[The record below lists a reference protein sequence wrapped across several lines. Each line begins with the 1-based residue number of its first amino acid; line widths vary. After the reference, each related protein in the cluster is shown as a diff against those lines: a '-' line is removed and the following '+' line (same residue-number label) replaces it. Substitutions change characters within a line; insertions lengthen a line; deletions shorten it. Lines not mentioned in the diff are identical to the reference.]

1 MKSKTKKIL
10 TIILI
15 LIWMCIVFKFSSQ
28 PSTESSQLSGGI
40 TKTILNLFNVLEGK
54 TLEQQSAIETVVR
67 KLAHFSIYALGGIL
81 ILLHVNLYKIT
92 LNQKVMISQ
101 IIGTAYAMTDEIHQL
116 FISGRSGEIRDV
128 CIDSLGVITGIII
141 LLIIFKIVG
150 AGLVPAQQKEGSKSG
165 K

>member
-1 MKSKTKKIL
+1 MKSKTKII

-15 LIWMCIVFKFSSQ
+15 IWWMTLVFYLSNQISD
-28 PSTESSQLSGGI
+28 ESSKLSGGI
-40 TKTILNLFNVLEGK
+40 TRAILNFFNLLEGK
-54 TLEQQSAIETVVR
+54 TLEQQLAIETIIR

-81 ILLHVNLYKIT
+81 ILLHVNLYKIKT
-92 LNQKVMISQ
+92 NKKVI
-101 IIGTAYAMTDEIHQL
+101 IIWLIGTAYAMTDEIHQL

-128 CIDSLGVITGIII
+128 CIDSLGVITGITI

-150 AGLVPAQQKEGSKSG
+150 AGLVSAQQKEGNKSG

>member
-1 MKSKTKKIL
+1 MKSKTKII

-15 LIWMCIVFKFSSQ
+15 IAWMTLVFYLSNQISD
-28 PSTESSQLSGGI
+28 ESSKLSGGI
-40 TKTILNLFNVLEGK
+40 TQAILNFFNILEGK

-81 ILLHVNLYKIT
+81 ILLHVNLYKIKT
-92 LNQKVMISQ
+92 NKKVIISWL
-101 IIGTAYAMTDEIHQL
+101 IGTAYAITDEIHQL

-141 LLIIFKIVG
+141 FLIILICMERRSSRSEKG
-150 AGLVPAQQKEGSKSG
+150 EKNEKQK
-165 K
+165 